1 VYFLIVLVYD
11 GKKGELMNPSDL
23 LKIEFGS
30 LINLAEKLGIQP
42 QTIYLWNSSKIPFKY
57 LRQIEELSE
66 LRLTR
71 EMLRPDLFK
80 KD

>member
-1 VYFLIVLVYD
+1 MIA
-11 GKKGELMNPSDL
+11 KKEKYMTPSDL

-30 LINLAEKLGIQP
+30 LVNLAEKLEIQP
-42 QTIYLWNSSKIPFKY
+42 QTIYLWSSTKIPFKY
-57 LRQIEELSE
+57 LRKIEELSE

-71 EMLRPDLFK
+71 EQLRPDLFK

>member
-1 VYFLIVLVYD
+1 MYFPIFLIYD
-11 GKKGELMNPSDL
+11 IEKGEFMNPSDL

-30 LINLAEKLGIQP
+30 LINLAEKLDLKP

-80 KD
+80 KV

>member
-1 VYFLIVLVYD
+1 
-11 GKKGELMNPSDL
+11 MTPSDL

-30 LINLAEKLGIQP
+30 LKELAEKLEIQP
-42 QTIYLWNSSKIPFKY
+42 QTVYLWNSTKIPLKY
-57 LRQIEELSE
+57 LGKIEKLTD

-71 EMLRPDLFK
+71 EQLRPDLFK

>member
-1 VYFLIVLVYD
+1 
-11 GKKGELMNPSDL
+11 MNPMDL

-30 LINLAEKLGIQP
+30 LKTLAEALEIKP
-42 QTIYLWNSSKIPFKY
+42 NTVYLWGQTKIPFKY
-57 LRQIEELSE
+57 LKEIEKLSD

-71 EMLRPDLFK
+71 EQLRPDLFK

>member
-1 VYFLIVLVYD
+1 MYFSIVLVYD